1 MSQFQ
6 HLLQTDKGS
15 VQAQKRSKE
24 VSRPPA
30 ALVLLGEDI
39 LEMAE
44 KKLFFFFTLVRES
57 IVSNEVA
64 MTMLASCL
72 NPEHAF
78 DPPVP
83 NTKRLLET
91 L

>member
-44 KKLFFFFTLVRES
+44 KKLFFFF
-57 IVSNEVA
+57 
-64 MTMLASCL
+64 
-72 NPEHAF
+72 
-78 DPPVP
+78 
-83 NTKRLLET
+83 
-91 L
+91 